1 VADKVRL
8 RRKDIKQPDEF
19 ITLTTQAAIWARGHQ
34 TAAIG
39 IGVGAVAILLAIGIA
54 TAYHGAR
61 VRDANADLSRALTKL
76 EANDFQAATDR
87 PDRGLRPL
95 GRDRDCPA
103 ATLLAANAAVD
114 AGNPDAAIAE
124 LGKLQ
129 AQSGSLPWYLQ
140 QQTLVAWGVALEAK
154 HEWLDAA
161 EKYKQAAALT
171 GPYTGAAVLGEART
185 RELGGETDRAREL
198 YRQAYEQFPRSP
210 AARPRCRQ
218 AVALELF
225 QFFNAETQRRGGI
238 ASQ

>member
-1 VADKVRL
+1 MADKVRL

-19 ITLTTQAAIWARGHQ
+19 ITLTTQAATWAREHQ

-39 IGVGAVAILLAIGIA
+39 IGVGAVAILLTIGIA

-61 VRDANADLSRALTKL
+61 VRDANADLARALTKL
-76 EANDFQAATDR
+76 EANDFQAATTDLTEVSAR
-87 PDRGLRPL
+87 WDGTAIAPL
-95 GRDRDCPA
+95 

-114 AGNPDAAIAE
+114 AGNPDAAITE

-129 AQSGSLPWYLQ
+129 AQAASLPWYLQ
-140 QQTLVAWGVALEAK
+140 QQVLVAWGVALEAK
-154 HEWLDAA
+154 HDWLDAA

-198 YRQAYEQFPRSP
+198 YRQAYEQFPDLPQRDLV
-210 AARPRCRQ
+210 AAK
-218 AVALELF
+218 L
-225 QFFNAETQRRGGI
+225 
-238 ASQ
+238 